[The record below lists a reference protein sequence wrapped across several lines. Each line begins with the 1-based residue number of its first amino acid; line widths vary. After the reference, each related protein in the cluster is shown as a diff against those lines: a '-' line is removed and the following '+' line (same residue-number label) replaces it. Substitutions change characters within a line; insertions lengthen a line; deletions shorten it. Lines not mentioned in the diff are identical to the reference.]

1 MAMVGVC
8 RRRELL
14 LLLRPHRQFHS
25 VARPLHLPQKPLTA
39 GPLFP
44 ARGCYRHPR
53 HIIATPGPRCLSTSA
68 ISFADAQVQASPIIP
83 ATPSPTAVTEV
94 VPGEIADVIQAAAE
108 PTFTELGLGSYTPV
122 GLIQNFL
129 EFMHV
134 DLGLPW
140 WGAIAACTV
149 LARCLIFPLIVKGQR
164 EAAKIHNHLPE
175 IQKFSTRIREA
186 KLAGDQ
192 AEFYRAS
199 SEMTLY
205 QKKHDVKL
213 FRPLILPLTQ
223 APIFISFFIALREMA
238 NLPVPSLQTG
248 GLWWF
253 QDLTVSDP
261 IYVLPLVVT
270 ATMWCVLE
278 LGAETGMQ
286 SSDLQWMRNVIRVM
300 PLVVLPITIHFPSAV
315 FMYWLSSNL
324 FSLGQVACLRIP
336 AVRTVLKIPQRV
348 VHDPD
353 KLLPRE
359 GFLKSF
365 KRGWKNA
372 EIAHQQRERERR
384 MQHHLELAAK
394 GPLRQTF
401 THNPLLQHGKN
412 PPPTALDSSS
422 SSSSKPKSKRP
433 WQDTLG

>member
-1 MAMVGVC
+1 MATGLMCG
-8 RRRELL
+8 RREIL
-14 LLLRPHRQFHS
+14 LLLRSQRQFHR
-25 VARPLHLPQKPLTA
+25 VAGPSHWPQKPLTSRL
-39 GPLFP
+39 PFP
-44 ARGCYRHPR
+44 AGQNYGRPHYVL
-53 HIIATPGPRCLSTSA
+53 AAAGPRCLSTSA
-68 ISFADAQVQASPIIP
+68 VSFAEAQVQASPP
-83 ATPSPTAVTEV
+83 AVPVTPSPTAVTEV
-94 VPGEIADVIQAAAE
+94 APGETADVVQAAAE
-108 PTFTELGLGSYTPV
+108 QSFAELGLGSYTPV
-122 GLIQNFL
+122 GLIQNLL

-140 WGAIAACTV
+140 WGAIAASTV
-149 LARCLIFPLIVKGQR
+149 LARCLVFPLIIKGQK

-192 AEFYRAS
+192 AEFYRAC

-223 APIFISFFIALREMA
+223 
-238 NLPVPSLQTG
+238 
-248 GLWWF
+248 
-253 QDLTVSDP
+253 
-261 IYVLPLVVT
+261 
-270 ATMWCVLE
+270 
-278 LGAETGMQ
+278 LGAETGVQ

-300 PLVVLPITIHFPSAV
+300 PLAVLPITIHFPSVGNGTGAGSKSFHMALLLPSKLTRDATSEYLLFVLTQAV
-315 FMYWLSSNL
+315 FMYWLSSNM

-353 KLLPRE
+353 KLAPRE
-359 GFLKSF
+359 GFVKSF
-365 KRGWKNA
+365 KRGWRNA
-372 EIAHQQRERERR
+372 EIAHQMQERERR
-384 MQHHLELAAK
+384 MQNHLQLAAR

-401 THNPLLQHGKN
+401 AHNPLLQPGKN
-412 PPPTALDSSS
+412 HPSTTPD
-422 SSSSKPKSKRP
+422 SSSKPKSKQP